1 MPTKKITPTGLISSI
16 MALAGFAGLL
26 YAVNDHFSSTYVTK
40 AEASDISTTQQQ
52 DRVETDLALVEL
64 EIKYLE
70 DKIAEK
76 DARELDASEVRD
88 SEKRLNYLEQRKL
101 ILEKYQLDLK
111 NKAKE

>member
-1 MPTKKITPTGLISSI
+1 MPAKKITPTGLISSI
-16 MALAGFAGLL
+16 MALAGFVGLI
-26 YAVNDHFSSTYVTK
+26 YAIDDHFESTYVTK

-52 DRVETDLALVEL
+52 DRVETDIALVEL
-64 EIKYLE
+64 EITYLE

-76 DARELDASEVRD
+76 DVRQLDPSEIRD
-88 SEKRLNYLEQRKL
+88 AEKRLNYLEQRKL